1 MRKEEFRQKMEAYN
15 RNFNLQFA
23 DWIEKAQKKGEIK
36 HDMDPLLL
44 ARHFTSLMKGI
55 GVLHTFVDNS
65 EPVKVTFARIID
77 QFFDLL
83 ENCK

>member
-1 MRKEEFRQKMEAYN
+1 MRKEEFRHKMEAYN
-15 RNFNLQFA
+15 KNFTIEFSA
-23 DWIEKAQKKGEIK
+23 WISKAQDRGEIK
-36 HDMDPLLL
+36 KNLDPVLL

-65 EPVKVTFARIID
+65 EPVQVTFANIID

-83 ENCK
+83 EN